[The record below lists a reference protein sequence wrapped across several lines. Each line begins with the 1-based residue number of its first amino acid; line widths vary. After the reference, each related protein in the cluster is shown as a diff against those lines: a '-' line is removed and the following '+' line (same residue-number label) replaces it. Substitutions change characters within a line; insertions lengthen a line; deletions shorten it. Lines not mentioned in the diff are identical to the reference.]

1 MKITKSGKKITQ
13 LNANKMLANIGCNVC
28 PCCGETENALK
39 YISEGI
45 YNKGI
50 FSGITRTF
58 TKGSIIKLKI
68 MEVDCYRCETCG
80 AEWES
85 DPYEVAR

>member
-1 MKITKSGKKITQ
+1 MKITKTSEKIAQ
-13 LNANKMLANIGCNVC
+13 LNANKMLANIGCKVC
-28 PCCGETENALK
+28 PCCGETENALE

-50 FSGITRTF
+50 FSGVTRTF
-58 TKGSIIKLKI
+58 TKGIIKLKV
-68 MEVDCYRCETCG
+68 MEVDCYKCETCG

-85 DPYEVAR
+85 DPYEVKS